1 MLTTATRS
9 GLPVAPRRVAD
20 ALRSLLGGGIGA
32 VALPAA
38 LLLAVVMGQR
48 SSIGLF
54 LSPMNT
60 ATGIGFAAL
69 SLAVAIGQLT
79 WGLAQPL
86 SALLA
91 ERYGPARVIAVG
103 AVLCALGNVAVVFAT
118 GVIGMMLALGL
129 GGAAG
134 AAAGGASL
142 LLGLVA
148 QRVSPERRGL
158 ASGIVG
164 AGGSAG
170 QMIVAPIA
178 QGAIAAAGWIGA
190 MLLMAVM
197 TLAVAPLARAFRGGY
212 PPTSGNP
219 APVVASAAVSSA
231 ASSSAAAT
239 SAAATSSAAGART
252 AGWRTALRDPLY
264 WMLSGGFAI
273 CGFHVGFLTAH
284 VPGVIQSCGMPA
296 TLAGLWIA
304 IVGGCNI
311 VGSIVSGVL
320 TQSRSM
326 PHMLM
331 ALYAGRAAGVLFF
344 LAAPK
349 TPAVV
354 LGFALWMGATYMAT
368 VPPTTGLL
376 VRRYGAGNLTALFSI
391 AILLHQSSSALGV
404 WLGGV
409 AFEAA
414 GHHDWFWSLDIALAL
429 LAVAIHVPLAAADRH
444 QPPGKTSSTSAR
456 SRLQCEPSQNT
467 RPHASQV
474 LKRS

>member
-1 MLTTATRS
+1 GT
-9 GLPVAPRRVAD
+9 
-20 ALRSLLGGGIGA
+20 

-38 LLLAVVMGQR
+38 LLIAVVMGQR

-54 LSPMNT
+54 LGPMNS

-69 SLAVAIGQLT
+69 SLAVAIGQLS

-86 SALLA
+86 SAMLA

-118 GVIGMMLALGL
+118 GVIGMVLAIGL

-134 AAAGGASL
+134 ASAGGASL

-158 ASGIVG
+158 ANGIVG

-178 QGAIAAAGWIGA
+178 QGAIAAAGWIAA

-197 TLAVAPLARAFRGGY
+197 TLAVAPLARAFRGGH
-212 PPTSGNP
+212 PPASANP
-219 APVVASAAVSSA
+219 AAAA
-231 ASSSAAAT
+231 GSAAAP
-239 SAAATSSAAGART
+239 SAAGIRSGA
-252 AGWRTALRDPLY
+252 WRTALRDPLY

-273 CGFHVGFLTAH
+273 CGFHVGFLMAH

-320 TQSRSM
+320 TQTRSM

-331 ALYAGRAAGVLFF
+331 ALHAGRAAGVLLF

-354 LGFALWMGATYMAT
+354 LGFAVWMGATYMAT

-376 VRRYGAGNLTALFSI
+376 VRRYGAGNLAALFSI

-404 WLGGV
+404 WLGG
-409 AFEAA
+409 
-414 GHHDWFWSLDIALAL
+414 
-429 LAVAIHVPLAAADRH
+429 
-444 QPPGKTSSTSAR
+444 
-456 SRLQCEPSQNT
+456 
-467 RPHASQV
+467 
-474 LKRS
+474 